1 MNYIRFD
8 RHQLF
13 TSEWMDYHTT
23 TLRNVQEFFLDMD
36 ETPFNSLTNMLC
48 GVWDGYLY
56 SEMLETA
63 KGMEL
68 PKSILQ
74 RIANTIQFI
83 GSSVK

>member
-1 MNYIRFD
+1 MNAIRFN

-13 TSEWMDYHTT
+13 TENWMEYHTT
-23 TLRNVQEFFLDMD
+23 TLRMVEEFFLDMD

-63 KGMEL
+63 KGMGL
-68 PKSILQ
+68 PNHIIN
-74 RIANTIQFI
+74 RIQNTIWFI
-83 GSSVK
+83 EENN